1 MMTILNSLCFSF
13 RGGEERPNIDSWLL
27 SVYKGETLR
36 ERVDYQ
42 DEDLHFA
49 CGSTL
54 LAAGED
60 WALDKISEH
69 RMDDTRSYTLVAVV
83 ERTAF
88 IPSGDQNNP
97 YFPAKRAKWDSSE
110 WDIRDGKDHFAVF
123 PYAFMG
129 LDRESYG
136 RKVGLSDLISVSS
149 PILENGAGSSHFV
162 NHLTKRVYVYMTI
175 GDFLLEGP
183 AFPVFGQEENSINP
197 LENLP
202 LENGIYDTLSDWR
215 Y

>member
-1 MMTILNSLCFSF
+1 MTVLNSLCFSF

-36 ERVDYQ
+36 ERIDYQ

-49 CGSTL
+49 CGATL
-54 LAAGED
+54 LAVGER

-69 RMDDTRSYTLVAVV
+69 RMDDVRSYTLDACV
-83 ERTAF
+83 ERTVF
-88 IPSGDQNNP
+88 IPSGDRADL
-97 YFPAKRAKWDSSE
+97 YLPAKRDKWDSSE
-110 WDIRDGKDHFAVF
+110 WEIKDGKGHLAVF

-129 LDRESYG
+129 LDGESYR

-162 NHLTKRVYVYMTI
+162 NHLTKRIYVYMTI

-183 AFPVFGQEENSINP
+183 AFPVFGQEENFINP